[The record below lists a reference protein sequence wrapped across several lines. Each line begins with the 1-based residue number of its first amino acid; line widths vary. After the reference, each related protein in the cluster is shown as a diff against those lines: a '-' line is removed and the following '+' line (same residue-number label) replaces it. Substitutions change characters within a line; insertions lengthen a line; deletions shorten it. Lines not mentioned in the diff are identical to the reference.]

1 MKVVNLN
8 AKDINRHKEAKR
20 VVHSILSNR
29 IHRLITKSSI
39 GLLALA
45 ALMWAAPAA
54 HAGAIRYAGKMI
66 MQGTNAAAA
75 ATTSGGEAAA
85 DGAVQYAGK
94 MIMQGTNAAAAA
106 AASGGES
113 AADRA
118 TSAAQATGGVLGNA
132 LGATGNAVRGAGKDA
147 GDAVVLGASATVW
160 GARQAP
166 GIVARKTSAAA
177 RSIWH
182 AIW

>member
-1 MKVVNLN
+1 MKVVTLN
-8 AKDINRHKEAKR
+8 AKDINRHKEGKR

-29 IHRLITKSSI
+29 IHHLITKSSI

-45 ALMWAAPAA
+45 ALMWAAPVAQ
-54 HAGAIRYAGKMI
+54 AGAIR
-66 MQGTNAAAA
+66 
-75 ATTSGGEAAA
+75 
-85 DGAVQYAGK
+85 YAGK

-113 AADRA
+113 AAGGA

-177 RSIWH
+177 RSLWH